1 MLIINIY
8 LEFMEMSRMVKS
20 NTKML
25 YEFIQYTRIYKTLLI
40 IDINDDNQ
48 DILQQ
53 YKEEHYKQ

>member
-1 MLIINIY
+1 
-8 LEFMEMSRMVKS
+8 MSRVVKS

-25 YEFIQYTRIYKTLLI
+25 YEFIQYTSIYKTLLI
-40 IDINDDNQ
+40 IDIHDDNQ

>member
-8 LEFMEMSRMVKS
+8 LGFMKMSRVVKS

-25 YEFIQYTRIYKTLLI
+25 YEFIQYTSIYKPLLI